1 MNRGPLSL
9 GSKFE
14 VNVSV
19 ECTDVDKPSRP
30 VSSKP
35 PTRGASSMSTARNS
49 KDGILS
55 GAWVVVAKLS
65 VAMRPF
71 ITCYA

>member
-1 MNRGPLSL
+1 MNRGTLSL
-9 GSKFE
+9 GSKFD
-14 VNVSV
+14 VKVSV
-19 ECTDVDKPSRP
+19 ECTAVDKPRRP

-49 KDGILS
+49 NDGILS
-55 GAWVVVAKLS
+55 GEWVVVAKSS